1 MEYSSTT
8 TVALA
13 AVYIVLGA
21 GRVMLMRLS
30 ANEDHKYD
38 YLPVTVNVCAE
49 AVKLVVCLSIMLKLE
64 MSGKPLFKEFIQFSW
79 PECLRFFKW
88 SIPGLLYFLDNLIG
102 FSVMTFF
109 EPAVAVLLGNFTI
122 ISTSLLF
129 RLILKR
135 KFSRVQWA
143 SLLILFLAI
152 VSLSN
157 QDHRSSVR
165 GHHHTSATLESID
178 NATLYEVEILQKRH
192 AIPSDLCHRQL
203 RHTSEPSNSEAS
215 KYSFTVSFGHVL
227 IVVQCF
233 LSSFA
238 NIYNEKIFKE
248 GHNEQGL
255 HMYIVQ
261 NTRLYTFGVI
271 FNTLTLLVIP
281 NFRNRVIY
289 CGMFSGYTWY
299 STLLIFATAALGLTI
314 SLMLKFRDNMFHVHS
329 AQVTTVVI
337 ISLSIWLT
345 GFQPTLDFFLQM
357 PTVFLA
363 IFIYN
368 NSHVPAEPALT
379 PRRRYPSETVSRGQ
393 DKSVRKRG
401 TSVSEELIELTRVDG
416 EDETSSVE

>member
-1 MEYSSTT
+1 MI
-8 TVALA
+8 TVALTT
-13 AVYIVLGA
+13 VYVVLGA

-64 MSGKPLFKEFIQFSW
+64 MSGKPMFKEFIQFSW
-79 PECLRFFKW
+79 PECLKFFKW
-88 SIPGLLYFLDNLIG
+88 SIPGLLYFFDNLIG

-109 EPAVAVLLGNFTI
+109 EPAVAVLLGNFSI
-122 ISTSLLF
+122 ISTSILF

-135 KFSRVQWA
+135 KLSKVQWA
-143 SLLILFLAI
+143 SLMILFLAI

-157 QDHRSSVR
+157 QDHRSTLK
-165 GHHHTSATLESID
+165 GHHHTSDSLDSID

-192 AIPSDLCHRQL
+192 AIPAVPSDLCHRKL
-203 RHTSEPSNSEAS
+203 RHTSEPSISEAS

-248 GHNEQGL
+248 GHNEDGIY
-255 HMYIVQ
+255 MYIVQ

-271 FNTLTLLVIP
+271 FNTLTLFVIP
-281 NFRNRVIY
+281 NFRNRVFY
-289 CGMFSGYTWY
+289 CGMFSGYSWY
-299 STLLIFATAALGLTI
+299 STLLIFATAALGLTT
-314 SLMLKFRDNMFHVHS
+314 SLILKFRDNMFHVHS

-363 IFIYN
+363 IIIYN
-368 NSHVPAEPALT
+368 NSHLPVEPLVT
-379 PRRRYPSETVSRGQ
+379 PRMRYPSESTSRGQ
-393 DKSVRKRG
+393 ENSLRKRG
-401 TSVSEELIELTRVDG
+401 TSVSEELIELTRMDEV
-416 EDETSSVE
+416 DETSSVEL